1 MNIIFVAAFFQLFNI
16 SKFFIYFIER
26 EEKEKIEKQLQQ
38 KTQVREKAE
47 VKKDIFEHFEQIHR
61 KTPVLESLF

>member
-1 MNIIFVAAFFQLFNI
+1 MDIIFVAAFFQLSNI
-16 SKFFIYFIER
+16 SKSFIYFIER

-47 VKKDIFEHFEQIHR
+47 VKKDILEHFEQIHR

>member
-47 VKKDIFEHFEQIHR
+47 VKKDILEHFEQIHR
-61 KTPVLESLF
+61 KTPVPESLF

>member
-47 VKKDIFEHFEQIHR
+47 VKKDILEHFEQIHR

>member
-38 KTQVREKAE
+38 KTQVREKAK
-47 VKKDIFEHFEQIHR
+47 VKKDILEHFEQIHR